1 MEAQHR
7 VSTLKLVD
15 SLAEQAL
22 LEDLLEQ
29 SKPPV
34 PPECR
39 HLHYL
44 LSTPFRYGSVYPKGS
59 RFRRAGL
66 TPGVYYGSEAV
77 ETAVAEISF
86 YRLLFFGE
94 SPATL
99 WPDNALEFTAFSV
112 RFATERAIDLT
123 AAPFAADR
131 AVWTSPTDYEPCQAL
146 ADSARSAGIQLIRY
160 ESVRDPKAGA
170 NAALLT
176 CHAFAARAPAQ
187 RQTWRLRLGSHGVQ
201 ALCEFPDLRL
211 EFPPATFA
219 VDPRLA
225 AASQSELRAWGTRT
239 S

>member
-1 MEAQHR
+1 M
-7 VSTLKLVD
+7 STLKLVD
-15 SLAEQAL
+15 SLAEQTL

-44 LSTPFRYGSVYPKGS
+44 LSTPFRYGSPYPRGS

-86 YRLLFFGE
+86 YRLLFFAE
-94 SPATL
+94 SPATP

-112 RFATERAIDLT
+112 PFATERAIDLT
-123 AAPFAADR
+123 LAPFSADR
-131 AVWTSPTDYEPCQAL
+131 AAWTSPTEYEPCQAL
-146 ADSARSAGIQLIRY
+146 AESARSADIQLIRY
-160 ESVRDPKAGA
+160 ESARDPKAGA

-176 CHAFAARAPAQ
+176 CEAFAARAPVA
-187 RQTWRLRLGSHGVQ
+187 RQTWRLRLGPHGVQ

-211 EFPPATFA
+211 EFPPSTFA
-219 VDPRLA
+219 IDPRLA
-225 AASQSELRAWGTRT
+225 AAR
-239 S
+239 